1 MGTPIPYSLG
11 ALTALALALAL
22 ALRPQAGL
30 STFYFLLSTICPVLV

>member
-11 ALTALALALAL
+11 ALMALALAL

-30 STFYFLLSTICPVLV
+30 STFYFLLSTFY